1 MRFGEYEKLNGKL
14 EGEIYFQK
22 DGIKINHQLFEYNQI
37 NDFNIEFSDKQYV
50 FEGSFSP
57 EKNFDIKINEENAQ
71 KSLEDAFC
79 QRQMNFL
86 NNIEIHRVMLIK
98 KFESKEVAEDFL
110 KKIKETEKCKDVYEY
125 YSKTEINIFDF
136 FRK

>member
-1 MRFGEYEKLNGKL
+1 M
-14 EGEIYFQK
+14 Q
-22 DGIKINHQLFEYNQI
+22 
-37 NDFNIEFSDKQYV
+37 
-50 FEGSFSP
+50 
-57 EKNFDIKINEENAQ
+57 
-71 KSLEDAFC
+71 
-79 QRQMNFL
+79 
-86 NNIEIHRVMLIK
+86 IK

>member
-1 MRFGEYEKLNGKL
+1 MQIIIKGGID
-14 EGEIYFQK
+14 EI
-22 DGIKINHQLFEYNQI
+22 IKT
-37 NDFNIEFSDKQYV
+37 
-50 FEGSFSP
+50 
-57 EKNFDIKINEENAQ
+57 
-71 KSLEDAFC
+71 
-79 QRQMNFL
+79 
-86 NNIEIHRVMLIK
+86 

>member
-1 MRFGEYEKLNGKL
+1 
-14 EGEIYFQK
+14 
-22 DGIKINHQLFEYNQI
+22 
-37 NDFNIEFSDKQYV
+37 
-50 FEGSFSP
+50 
-57 EKNFDIKINEENAQ
+57 
-71 KSLEDAFC
+71 
-79 QRQMNFL
+79 MNFL
-86 NNIEIHRVMLIK
+86 NNIEIHRVMQIK

>member
-1 MRFGEYEKLNGKL
+1 MAGNTV
-14 EGEIYFQK
+14 EGARIQYSIFK
-22 DGIKINHQLFEYNQI
+22 NINFSDAKISGSRLINVTFE
-37 NDFNIEFSDKQYV
+37 NIEFSDKQYV

-86 NNIEIHRVMLIK
+86 NNIEIHRVMQIK